1 MNLNYINKKNL
12 IPYTF
17 ITISN
22 ISWFTFGLG
31 KAETRLLK
39 IDQKIMLLTSS
50 KMHYFDI
57 NTFEAAWNHH
67 TPPIF
72 YIFKLSFLFSEFINI
87 DFGFYIV
94 YSFLLLLINLLLFR
108 IVYIFT
114 KNTLISVLL
123 SSAYVFDLSSSTIGG
138 NIIFDN
144 RTIGMFSSV

>member
-67 TPPIF
+67 TPPII
-72 YIFKLSFLFSEFINI
+72 YMFKLAFLFSEFINI

-94 YSFLLLLINLLLFR
+94 YSFLLLLIIRSALFP
-108 IVYIFT
+108 
-114 KNTLISVLL
+114 
-123 SSAYVFDLSSSTIGG
+123 
-138 NIIFDN
+138 
-144 RTIGMFSSV
+144 